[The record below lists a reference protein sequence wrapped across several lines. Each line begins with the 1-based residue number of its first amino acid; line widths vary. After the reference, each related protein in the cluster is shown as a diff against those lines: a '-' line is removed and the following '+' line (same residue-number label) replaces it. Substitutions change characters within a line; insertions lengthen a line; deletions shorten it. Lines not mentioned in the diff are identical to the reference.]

1 MALNGSDRPGDHLP
15 GERDIMATGENF
27 IRLHAQRSEAN
38 KPKLINDTEKL
49 KVINAQ
55 LSLLLSEHSNLS
67 DNDDLSDEEYSKLSR
82 DIITKIDIL
91 INAKYNK

>member
-1 MALNGSDRPGDHLP
+1 
-15 GERDIMATGENF
+15 MATGENF
-27 IRLHAQRSEAN
+27 IRLHAQRREAN